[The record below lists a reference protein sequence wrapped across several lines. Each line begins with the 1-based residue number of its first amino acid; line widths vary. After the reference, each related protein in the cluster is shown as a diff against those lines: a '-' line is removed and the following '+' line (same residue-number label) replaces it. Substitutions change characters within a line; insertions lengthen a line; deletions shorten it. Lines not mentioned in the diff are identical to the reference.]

1 MKTIFVM
8 ASLLLM
14 VSGLQAQELEATVKV
29 NPQKVLTAD
38 PKIFATLEQT
48 IREFMNNQKW
58 TDDIFEQDERIKCN
72 LLLTITDQSPTDPN
86 YFVAELAIQ
95 ASRPIYGS
103 NYETV
108 TFNLIDRNISLSYE
122 QYQPVAYSRNSYN
135 DNLSSILSFYAFI
148 IIGMDYDSFSPLGGE
163 KYFQL
168 AQEVVS
174 TVPQSIASRDKGW
187 NSLSNNQNRFWIAEN
202 LLSPRVKPFRQ
213 AMYDYHRNGLDVMS
227 TDLAKGRLA
236 MADALQKVAEVNQAY
251 PNSAIVQL
259 FNSTKSTELIEIF
272 KKGTA
277 QEQDKVIQVM
287 SRVDPSGASKYRA
300 IK

>member
-1 MKTIFVM
+1 MKKIVLII
-8 ASLLLM
+8 SLLWAAQWI
-14 VSGLQAQELEATVKV
+14 QAQELNATVKV
-29 NPQKVLTAD
+29 NTQKVLTAD
-38 PKIFATLEQT
+38 PKIFGTLEQT

-108 TFNLIDRNISLSYE
+108 TFNLIDRNINFSYE
-122 QYQPVAYSRNSYN
+122 QYQPVQYSRNSYN
-135 DNLSSILSFYAFI
+135 DNLSSILSFYAYI

-168 AQEVVS
+168 AQEVIN
-174 TVPQSIASRDKGW
+174 TLPQSLLKADQGW
-187 NSLSNNQNRFWIAEN
+187 NSLSNNRNRFWIAEN

-213 AMYDYHRNGLDVMS
+213 AMYEYHRTGLDVMS
-227 TDLAKGRLA
+227 IDMAKGRLA
-236 MADALQKVAEVNQAY
+236 MADALQKVADVNQAY
-251 PNSAIVQL
+251 PNSAIMQL
-259 FNSTKSTELIEIF
+259 FNSTKSAELIEIF
-272 KKGTA
+272 KRGSM

-287 SRVDPSGASKYRA
+287 SRVDPANASKYRA

>member
-1 MKTIFVM
+1 MKTVFAI
-8 ASLLLM
+8 ASLLL
-14 VSGLQAQELEATVKV
+14 VAACLQAQELEATVKV

-38 PKIFATLEQT
+38 PKIFTTLEQS

-86 YFVAELAIQ
+86 YFVAELVIQ
-95 ASRPIYGS
+95 SSRPIYGS

-108 TFNLIDRNISLSYE
+108 TVNLIDRNVNFSYE

-148 IIGMDYDSFSPLGGE
+148 IIGMDYDSFSPMGGE
-163 KYFQL
+163 KYFQS
-168 AQEVVS
+168 AQEVIN
-174 TVPQSIASRDKGW
+174 TLPQSLLKADNGW
-187 NSLSNNQNRFWIAEN
+187 NSLSNNRNRFWIVEN

-213 AMYDYHRNGLDVMS
+213 AMYDYHRSGLDVMS

-272 KKGTA
+272 KRGTA

-287 SRVDPSGASKYRA
+287 SRVDPSGASKYRD